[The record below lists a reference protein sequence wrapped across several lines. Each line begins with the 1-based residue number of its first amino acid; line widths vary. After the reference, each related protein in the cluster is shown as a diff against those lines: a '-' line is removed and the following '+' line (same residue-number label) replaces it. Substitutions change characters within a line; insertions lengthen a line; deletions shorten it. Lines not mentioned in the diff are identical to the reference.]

1 MPQTKKIS
9 KLKAWISAFRLRTL
23 PLSFSN
29 IILGTALAIT
39 KYEINYLVFVLILCT
54 TLLLQ
59 IVSNLANDYGDAKK
73 GTDNENRV
81 GPERGVQS
89 GNISLNEMKLGILV
103 SSILALISG
112 LFLLFTAFKGQFD
125 LAFIVFFIMG
135 ILAIVAAIK
144 YTVGKK
150 AYGYSGMG
158 DLFVFIFFGLVGVL
172 GTYFLLT
179 NSFELIML
187 LPAITMGAFSTAV
200 LNLNNMRDIENDATV
215 GKNTLVVKIGANRA
229 KQYHYGLFF
238 WAYLAFITFSF
249 LSYSLESFLYLMI
262 PTIIVAI
269 IHGFHL
275 KKVDTIKNPKL
286 FDPELK
292 KIALSSLLFSVLIWT
307 TIFLIFK

>member
-1 MPQTKKIS
+1 MT
-9 KLKAWISAFRLRTL
+9 KLKSWISAFRLRTL

-29 IILGTALAIT
+29 IILGTAIAMT
-39 KYEINYLVFVLILCT
+39 KYEINYSIFILILTT

-81 GPERGVQS
+81 GPERAVQS
-89 GNISLNEMKLGILV
+89 GNISLPQMKMGIII
-103 SSILALISG
+103 STFLALLSG
-112 LFLLFTAFKGQFD
+112 FSLLYIAFKGQFD
-125 LAFIVFFIMG
+125 FTFTTFFIIG
-135 ILAIVAAIK
+135 LLAIVAAIK

-179 NSFELIML
+179 KSFDLMLI
-187 LPAITMGAFSTAV
+187 LPAITMGGFSTAV
-200 LNLNNMRDIENDATV
+200 LNLNNMRDIKNDAAV
-215 GKNTLVVKIGANRA
+215 GKNTLVVKMGSDKA

-238 WAYLAFITFSF
+238 WSYLTFILFAFFT
-249 LSYSLESFLYLMI
+249 YSLPLFLIFMI
-262 PTIIVAI
+262 PLACVAI

-275 KKVDTIKNPKL
+275 RKVASIQVPKD

-292 KIALSSLLFSVLIWT
+292 KIALSSLLFSI
-307 TIFLIFK
+307 LIFSVVIICF